1 MQGVENEFM
10 KWCLAVHVDVY
21 CLCAFTSVCVTERER
36 RVGRADREHI
46 QSMKEFVLDSIY
58 SKFLI
63 QNFSLKFRISSIWK
77 SDSFSNR
84 L

>member
-10 KWCLAVHVDVY
+10 KWCLAVHVDV
-21 CLCAFTSVCVTERER
+21 LSMRAHMLVCDRERER

-46 QSMKEFVLDSIY
+46 QSIKEFVLDSIY

-63 QNFSLKFRISSIWK
+63 QYFSLKFRISSIWK